1 MARFSVVAV
10 LAVACSTS
18 TALTLPNI
26 FGQPRT
32 RARALAYAKKA
43 VLKNDVQDDNASFR
57 KAATLKVS
65 RRGRADMVLS
75 PEHVPGAYL
84 RAPLHLTSL
93 LTPRA
98 VAGDV
103 VAPAWLLPLAALSCY
118 SFPIMICYF
127 SGDLEKDLYSRSI
140 SGVTLRQRA
149 TADFLNW
156 LTRRGVMAEQTSPS
170 ADLG

>member
-18 TALTLPNI
+18 AALTLPNI
-26 FGQPRT
+26 LQPRT

-43 VLKNDVQDDNASFR
+43 VIKYDVQDDNASVR

-84 RAPLHLTSL
+84 RAPQHLTSL
-93 LTPRA
+93 LTPHR
-98 VAGDV
+98 VLSQVMLSHPPGSFRSRRC
-103 VAPAWLLPLAALSCY
+103 PATR
-118 SFPIMICYF
+118 
-127 SGDLEKDLYSRSI
+127 SRS
-140 SGVTLRQRA
+140 
-149 TADFLNW
+149 
-156 LTRRGVMAEQTSPS
+156 
-170 ADLG
+170 

>member
-43 VLKNDVQDDNASFR
+43 VLKNDVQDDNASVR
-57 KAATLKVS
+57 KAAPLKVS

-84 RAPLHLTSL
+84 RAPPHLTSL
-93 LTPRA
+93 LTPHR
-98 VAGDV
+98 VLSQVMLSHPPGSFRSRRC
-103 VAPAWLLPLAALSCY
+103 PATR
-118 SFPIMICYF
+118 
-127 SGDLEKDLYSRSI
+127 SRS
-140 SGVTLRQRA
+140 
-149 TADFLNW
+149 
-156 LTRRGVMAEQTSPS
+156 
-170 ADLG
+170 

>member
-18 TALTLPNI
+18 AALTLPNI
-26 FGQPRT
+26 LQPRT

-43 VLKNDVQDDNASFR
+43 VLKYYGNDVQDDNASVR

-84 RAPLHLTSL
+84 RAPQHLTSL
-93 LTPRA
+93 LTPHR
-98 VAGDV
+98 VLSQVMLSHPPGSFRSRRC
-103 VAPAWLLPLAALSCY
+103 PATR
-118 SFPIMICYF
+118 
-127 SGDLEKDLYSRSI
+127 SRS
-140 SGVTLRQRA
+140 
-149 TADFLNW
+149 
-156 LTRRGVMAEQTSPS
+156 
-170 ADLG
+170 

>member
-10 LAVACSTS
+10 LAGACATS
-18 TALTLPNI
+18 SALTLPNI

-93 LTPRA
+93 LLQMTIMNS
-98 VAGDV
+98 
-103 VAPAWLLPLAALSCY
+103 LLP
-118 SFPIMICYF
+118 
-127 SGDLEKDLYSRSI
+127 
-140 SGVTLRQRA
+140 
-149 TADFLNW
+149 
-156 LTRRGVMAEQTSPS
+156 
-170 ADLG
+170 

>member
-43 VLKNDVQDDNASFR
+43 VLKHDVQDDNASVR

-84 RAPLHLTSL
+84 RAPQHLTSL
-93 LTPRA
+93 LTPHR
-98 VAGDV
+98 VLSQVMLSHPPGSFRSRRC
-103 VAPAWLLPLAALSCY
+103 PATR
-118 SFPIMICYF
+118 
-127 SGDLEKDLYSRSI
+127 SRS
-140 SGVTLRQRA
+140 
-149 TADFLNW
+149 
-156 LTRRGVMAEQTSPS
+156 
-170 ADLG
+170 

>member
-18 TALTLPNI
+18 TALNI

-43 VLKNDVQDDNASFR
+43 VLKYYGNDVQDDNASVR

-84 RAPLHLTSL
+84 RAPQHPTSL
-93 LTPRA
+93 LTPHR
-98 VAGDV
+98 VLSQVMLSHPPGSFRSRRC
-103 VAPAWLLPLAALSCY
+103 PATR
-118 SFPIMICYF
+118 
-127 SGDLEKDLYSRSI
+127 SRS
-140 SGVTLRQRA
+140 
-149 TADFLNW
+149 
-156 LTRRGVMAEQTSPS
+156 
-170 ADLG
+170 